1 MSLSQK
7 EKDFAEAMALKLR
20 INRQAR
26 AEEQRLREEYGDF
39 RYAIA
44 RDCVSRHKKSGTAG
58 PGLTITS
65 VLRDMD
71 EWGF

>member
-7 EKDFAEAMALKLR
+7 EKDFTKAMALKLR
-20 INRQAR
+20 LNQEAH
-26 AEEQRLREEYGDF
+26 AEEQWLREEYGDF
-39 RYAIA
+39 RYEIA

-65 VLRDMD
+65 VLKDMD

>member
-26 AEEQRLREEYGDF
+26 AEEQLLREKYGDF

-44 RDCVSRHKKSGTAG
+44 RDCVFKHQKNGTAG
-58 PGLTITS
+58 PGLTIAS
-65 VLRDMD
+65 VLKDMD
-71 EWGF
+71 AWGF